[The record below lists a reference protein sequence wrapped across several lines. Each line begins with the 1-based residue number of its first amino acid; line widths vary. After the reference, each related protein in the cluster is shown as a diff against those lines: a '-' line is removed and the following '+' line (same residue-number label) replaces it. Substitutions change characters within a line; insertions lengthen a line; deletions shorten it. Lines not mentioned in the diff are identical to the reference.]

1 MTAARS
7 FTDGLVSLD
16 AAATRQRLAAA
27 LVEARANTSG
37 RGGAGVSEAIRHVES
52 VLRESAQWSIRRI
65 DEALAE
71 ARAAADRPETLEE
84 AHAAVVAALDSD
96 SPLRADVRP
105 ADLAV
110 IAGRRR
116 ETPPPGC

>member
-1 MTAARS
+1 MGALRS

-16 AAATRQRLAAA
+16 ATETRKRLQAA
-27 LVEARANTSG
+27 LVEARSKTAD
-37 RGGAGVSEAIRHVES
+37 RGGAKVAAAISHVES

-71 ARAAADRPETLEE
+71 ARAAASRPETLEE
-84 AHAAVVAALDSD
+84 AHAAVVAGLDQD
-96 SPLRADVRP
+96 GPLRPDAMP

-116 ETPPPGC
+116 QPPPPGC